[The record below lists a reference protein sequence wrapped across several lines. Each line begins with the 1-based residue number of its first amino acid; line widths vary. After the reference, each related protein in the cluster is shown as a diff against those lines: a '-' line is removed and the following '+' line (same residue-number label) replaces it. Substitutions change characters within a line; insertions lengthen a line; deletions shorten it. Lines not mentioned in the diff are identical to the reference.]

1 MNLTS
6 VLPELSTVSVTS
18 EGDGSHTLLLGNIS
32 LEISVPGG
40 FELLQGAESTDSKS
54 ETLESLS
61 DKGRSS
67 LTVLMAVFSFSSSS
81 TRSPVLHD
89 TLVGSTL
96 FGKTATKLVFE

>member
-6 VLPELSTVSVTS
+6 VLPELSTLSVTS
-18 EGDGSHTLLLGNIS
+18 EGDGSHSQLLGNIS

-40 FELLQGAESTDSKS
+40 FELLQEDESADSKS

-67 LTVLMAVFSFSSSS
+67 LTVLVAVFSFSSRS
-81 TRSPVLHD
+81 TRSSVLHD
-89 TLVGSTL
+89 TLIGSTL
-96 FGKTATKLVFE
+96 FGKTATELVFE